1 MGYAE
6 NIRLLFIVI
15 TMIVI
20 GTVSIVRVGTID
32 LHAILTTAAILVP
45 AIVVMGYLGQ
55 KIGEI
60 VDNPK
65 NRADADYKIA
75 VLNALKKMDKSITLQ
90 ELNEK
95 LTKQVAEPDLPE
107 PPEDDIDVYLENR
120 FPFFSTRFDFYDRN
134 TLLSHFSF
142 SIHFTNNFI
151 NLINRFGANFS
162 IVI

>member
-20 GTVSIVRVGTID
+20 GTVSIVRVGAID
-32 LHAILTTAAILVP
+32 LHAIMTTGAILIP
-45 AIVVMGYLGQ
+45 AIIVMGYLGQ
-55 KIGEI
+55 RIGEI

-107 PPEDDIDVYLENR
+107 APEDDLDV
-120 FPFFSTRFDFYDRN
+120 
-134 TLLSHFSF
+134 
-142 SIHFTNNFI
+142 
-151 NLINRFGANFS
+151 
-162 IVI
+162 

>member
-1 MGYAE
+1 MGYTE
-6 NIRLLFIVI
+6 NTRLLFVVI

-32 LHAILTTAAILVP
+32 MHAILTTAAILIP
-45 AIVVMGYLGQ
+45 AVVVMGYLGQ

-60 VDNPK
+60 MDNPRNK
-65 NRADADYKIA
+65 ADADYKIA

-107 PPEDDIDVYLENR
+107 PENDDDIDV
-120 FPFFSTRFDFYDRN
+120 
-134 TLLSHFSF
+134 
-142 SIHFTNNFI
+142 
-151 NLINRFGANFS
+151 
-162 IVI
+162 